1 MKKDIIKIKYEDK
14 YILVVDKPTNILSVS
29 TENEKERTMF
39 HLVYNYIK
47 SKNKNNKIFI
57 VHRLDKD
64 TSGLMIFAKSEIVKQ
79 KLQDN
84 WDKLVERY
92 YIAIVYGDVLEKE
105 KTIKS
110 YIAETKTLLS
120 YSTTKEKG
128 KLAITKYEKIKS
140 NKKYT
145 MLNINILT
153 GRKNQIR
160 LHMKEMGHII
170 VGDKKYGAKTNPI
183 NRLCLHANR
192 LIFKH
197 PITNKIIE
205 LSSDYPKQFEELL
218 K

>member
-1 MKKDIIKIKYEDK
+1 MEDIYEDK
-14 YILVVDKPTNILSVS
+14 HILVVDKPTNILSVS

-160 LHMKEMGHII
+160 LHMKEIGHII

>member
-1 MKKDIIKIKYEDK
+1 MKKDRIKIIYEDK